1 MLLDTHYHFDF
12 IKDPTVQSELV
23 ERLDAMGVQLV
34 AQAVLPSQFERVYQ
48 LAQAYAQSG
57 WTLRPALGWHPWW
70 IESREQFKVETAIF
84 QAMLSKTRSIG
95 EIGLDNAR
103 KGIGEVERQLQ
114 REVFE
119 RILDMIVEQALSE
132 DEVSVPYTL
141 SIHAVRSQ
149 DDVIDLLERTGVYQ
163 ANTAVILH
171 RFNGT
176 SDQLMRHIKQGG
188 YLSVHPDMLQT
199 KKGRAYVQQVPSE
212 RLLLET
218 DLPEAAIEETS
229 QETAEALAVAVEQA
243 LTETL
248 NQLSELR
255 GETMRPIIEA
265 TQRKLYGKSVN

>member
-1 MLLDTHYHFDF
+1 MLIDSHYHFDF
-12 IKDPTVQSELV
+12 IKDSAVQSEFV
-23 ERLDAMGVQLV
+23 ERLAALDIQLV
-34 AQAVLPSQFERVYQ
+34 AQTVLPSQFEQVYQ
-48 LAQAYAQSG
+48 LAQEYAQSG

-70 IESREQFKVETAIF
+70 IESREQFEVELAIF
-84 QAMLSKTRSIG
+84 QGMLLKTRSIG
-95 EIGLDNAR
+95 EIGLDDAR
-103 KGIGEVERQLQ
+103 QETDGAERQLQ

-119 RILDMIVEQALSE
+119 RILDMIVEQASLE
-132 DEVSVPYTL
+132 DGASVPYTL

-149 DDVIDLLERTGVYQ
+149 DDVIDLLERTGIYQ

-199 KKGRAYVQQVPSE
+199 KKGRAYVQQVPAE

-218 DLPEAAIEETS
+218 DLPEAAFDEATQGVVEELA
-229 QETAEALAVAVEQA
+229 AEVEQA

-248 NQLSELR
+248 TQLSELR
-255 GETMRPIIEA
+255 GEAMQPIIEA
-265 TQRKLYGKSVN
+265 TQRKLYGNQMN